1 MMRRS
6 GRVAAA
12 DDGRLVVRF
21 ERAPACGGCHAAK
34 VCGSAHTTELVLDS
48 PGTGHRAGDAVE
60 VEIEGAAALR
70 ALAVTHLLPLLALL
84 AAMAGASLIAGLV
97 DTRLGDAA
105 IAGFSFA
112 GLGLGLI
119 ASRRLARHPA
129 LQPSPRLCSDP
140 TPACPASDHP
150 E

>member
-6 GRVAAA
+6 GRVSAAE
-12 DDGRLVVRF
+12 DGRLVVRF
-21 ERAPACGGCHAAK
+21 ERASACGSCHAAK
-34 VCGSAHTTELVLDS
+34 VCGSADTTELVLDAA
-48 PGTGHRAGDAVE
+48 GTRYCTGDAVE

-70 ALAVTHLLPLLALL
+70 ALAVTHLLPLLGLL
-84 AAMAGASLIAGLV
+84 FGMAVASLTGL
-97 DTRLGDAA
+97 TDAA
-105 IAGFSFA
+105 IAALSFA

-129 LQPSPRLCSDP
+129 LQPRPRLSSDP